1 MDLSAWMLLG
11 NAYAGLGVPG
21 EAEECFTTC
30 TRIRPQYP
38 FSYFQRGLARFE
50 QRKYQAAADDFG
62 SYMRRAGP
70 SAAALINRALA
81 RHKDGNHEGALTDL
95 DAALAAGGK
104 QTRIYFIRADVR
116 RALGDLSGAEADRE
130 LGLSLTPTDAT
141 SFLAR
146 GIARLADEP
155 QLALADFRQAL
166 LLDPG
171 SRAAK
176 QNMVHLLADRFN
188 KPAEALTILDSL
200 LAANPQDARAL
211 ASRAV
216 LKARQGDRSAAQ
228 RDALQALSIDDD
240 PTIILQ
246 AACAFAASARKY
258 PPDEATAF
266 RLLAKALGAKPAL
279 AEAAAADPDLEALR
293 SSSNFDRILE
303 AADIMR
309 RGGEGPEAESSN
321 D

>member
-1 MDLSAWMLLG
+1 M
-11 NAYAGLGVPG
+11 
-21 EAEECFTTC
+21 
-30 TRIRPQYP
+30 
-38 FSYFQRGLARFE
+38 
-50 QRKYQAAADDFG
+50 
-62 SYMRRAGP
+62 
-70 SAAALINRALA
+70 
-81 RHKDGNHEGALTDL
+81 
-95 DAALAAGGK
+95 
-104 QTRIYFIRADVR
+104 
-116 RALGDLSGAEADRE
+116 
-130 LGLSLTPTDAT
+130 
-141 SFLAR
+141 
-146 GIARLADEP
+146 ARLADEP
-155 QLALADFRQAL
+155 QLALADFTQAL
-166 LLDPG
+166 LVDPG

-176 QNMVHLLADRFN
+176 QNMVHLLADRLN

-246 AACAFAASARKY
+246 AACAFASSPRKH
-258 PPDEATAF
+258 PPDETMAF
-266 RLLAKALGAKPAL
+266 RLLGKALGAKPAL
-279 AEAAAADPDLEALR
+279 AETAAADPDLEGLR
-293 SSSNFDRILE
+293 SSPNFDRILQ